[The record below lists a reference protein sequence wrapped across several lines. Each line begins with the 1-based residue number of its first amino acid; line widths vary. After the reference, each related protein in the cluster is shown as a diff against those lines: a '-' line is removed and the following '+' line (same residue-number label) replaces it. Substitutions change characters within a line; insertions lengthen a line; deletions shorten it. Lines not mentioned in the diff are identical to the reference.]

1 MTTTSTRADP
11 AAARTARRTLIM
23 IAAAVI
29 APVALSYFFYYVAP
43 RAAFTNYGEL
53 LPTASLPELA
63 GTTIDGQPFRLADL
77 HGKWTILVPAG
88 GACDAACGET
98 LYATRQARTMQ
109 GKDMDRVARA
119 WIVTDDAVPAPER
132 LAEHPGIVVAR
143 LPASEVAKLPK
154 GGRRGRADGSAGQPG
169 ARLAAAARPEG
180 AREGPGPPAQGLAHR
195 VGSAG
200 RSPVKSPVH
209 ARHSP

>member
-1 MTTTSTRADP
+1 MTTTTTRADP
-11 AAARTARRTLIM
+11 GATRNARRTLIM

-29 APVALSYFFYYVAP
+29 APVALSYFVYYLAP

-53 LPTASLPELA
+53 LPTASLPDLA
-63 GTTIDGQPFRLADL
+63 GTTIDGQPFRLASL
-77 HGKWTILVPAG
+77 RGKWTILVPAG

-132 LAEHPGIVVAR
+132 LAEHPGMLVAR
-143 LPASEVAKLPK
+143 MAASEVAKLPK
-154 GGRRGRADGSAGQPG
+154 GGNAVVLVDPLGNQVLAWPREPDPKALAKDLGRLLKASRIG
-169 ARLAAAARPEG
+169 
-180 AREGPGPPAQGLAHR
+180 
-195 VGSAG
+195 
-200 RSPVKSPVH
+200 
-209 ARHSP
+209 

>member
-1 MTTTSTRADP
+1 MTTTTTRADQG
-11 AAARTARRTLIM
+11 ANRKARRTLIM
-23 IAAAVI
+23 IAVAVI

-53 LPTASLPELA
+53 LPTASLPDLA
-63 GTTIDGQPFRLADL
+63 GTTIDGQPFRLASL
-77 HGKWTILVPAG
+77 RGKWTILVPAG

-119 WIVTDDAVPAPER
+119 WIVIDDAVPAPER

-143 LPASEVAKLPK
+143 MAPSEVAKLPK
-154 GGRRGRADGSAGQPG
+154 GGHAVVLMDPLGNQVLAWPRAPDPKALAKDLGRLLKASRIG
-169 ARLAAAARPEG
+169 
-180 AREGPGPPAQGLAHR
+180 
-195 VGSAG
+195 
-200 RSPVKSPVH
+200 
-209 ARHSP
+209 

>member
-1 MTTTSTRADP
+1 MVHADPEETMTTTSTCADP
-11 AAARTARRTLIM
+11 GAARKSRRTLIM

-53 LPTASLPELA
+53 LPTASLPELG

-109 GKDMDRVARA
+109 GKDMDRVVRA

-154 GGRRGRADGSAGQPG
+154 GGNAVVLMDPLGNQVLAWPRQPDPKALAKDLGRLLKASRIG
-169 ARLAAAARPEG
+169 
-180 AREGPGPPAQGLAHR
+180 
-195 VGSAG
+195 
-200 RSPVKSPVH
+200 
-209 ARHSP
+209 

>member
-1 MTTTSTRADP
+1 MTTTTTRADP
-11 AAARTARRTLIM
+11 GATRNARRTLIM

-29 APVALSYFFYYVAP
+29 TPVALSYFVYYLAP

-53 LPTASLPELA
+53 LPTASLPDLA
-63 GTTIDGQPFRLADL
+63 GTTIDGQPFRLASL
-77 HGKWTILVPAG
+77 RGKWTILVPAG

-132 LAEHPGIVVAR
+132 LAEHPGMLVAR
-143 LPASEVAKLPK
+143 MAASEVAKLPK
-154 GGRRGRADGSAGQPG
+154 GGNAVVLVDPLGNQVLAWPREPDPKALAKDLGRLLKASRIG
-169 ARLAAAARPEG
+169 
-180 AREGPGPPAQGLAHR
+180 
-195 VGSAG
+195 
-200 RSPVKSPVH
+200 
-209 ARHSP
+209 

>member
-1 MTTTSTRADP
+1 MVHADPEETMTTTSARADP
-11 AAARTARRTLIM
+11 AAARRARRTLIM

-29 APVALSYFFYYVAP
+29 APVALSYFFYYLAP

-53 LPTASLPELA
+53 LPTAPLPELA

-132 LAEHPGIVVAR
+132 LVEHPGIVVAR
-143 LPASEVAKLPK
+143 VPASEAAKLPK
-154 GGRRGRADGSAGQPG
+154 GGNAVVLMDPLGNQVLAWPRQPDPKALGKDLGRLLKASRIG
-169 ARLAAAARPEG
+169 
-180 AREGPGPPAQGLAHR
+180 
-195 VGSAG
+195 
-200 RSPVKSPVH
+200 
-209 ARHSP
+209 

>member
-1 MTTTSTRADP
+1 MTTTTTRADP
-11 AAARTARRTLIM
+11 GATRKARRTLIM
-23 IAAAVI
+23 IATAVI
-29 APVALSYFFYYVAP
+29 APVALSYFFYYLAP

-53 LPTASLPELA
+53 LPTASLPDLT
-63 GTTIDGQPFRLADL
+63 GTTIDGQPFRLASL
-77 HGKWTILVPAG
+77 RGKWTILVPAG

-143 LPASEVAKLPK
+143 MAPSEVAKLPK
-154 GGRRGRADGSAGQPG
+154 GGHAVVLMDPLGNQVLAWPREPDPKALAKDLGRLLKASRIG
-169 ARLAAAARPEG
+169 
-180 AREGPGPPAQGLAHR
+180 
-195 VGSAG
+195 
-200 RSPVKSPVH
+200 
-209 ARHSP
+209 

>member
-1 MTTTSTRADP
+1 MTPTSTRADP
-11 AAARTARRTLIM
+11 AAARGARRTLIL

-53 LPTASLPELA
+53 LPTAPLPELA
-63 GTTIDGQPFRLADL
+63 GTTIDGRPFGLADL
-77 HGKWTILVPAG
+77 RGRWTILVPAG

-119 WIVTDDAVPAPER
+119 WLVTDDALPAPER
-132 LAEHPGIVVAR
+132 RAEHPDLVVA
-143 LPASEVAKLPK
+143 LVAASEVAKLPQ
-154 GGRRGRADGSAGQPG
+154 GGNVVVLVDPLGNQVLAWPRRPDPKALAKDLS
-169 ARLAAAARPEG
+169 RLLKASRIG
-180 AREGPGPPAQGLAHR
+180 
-195 VGSAG
+195 
-200 RSPVKSPVH
+200 
-209 ARHSP
+209 

>member
-1 MTTTSTRADP
+1 MTTTSTCADP
-11 AAARTARRTLIM
+11 AAARKSRRTLIM

-53 LPTASLPELA
+53 LPTASLPDLT
-63 GTTIDGQPFRLADL
+63 GTTIDGQPFRLAGL

-88 GACDAACGET
+88 GACDTACGET

-132 LAEHPGIVVAR
+132 LAEHPGLVVVR
-143 LPASEVAKLPK
+143 MPASEVAQLPQ
-154 GGRRGRADGSAGQPG
+154 GGSAVVLMDPLGNQVLAWPRQPDPKALAKDLG
-169 ARLAAAARPEG
+169 RLLKASRIG
-180 AREGPGPPAQGLAHR
+180 
-195 VGSAG
+195 
-200 RSPVKSPVH
+200 
-209 ARHSP
+209 